1 MLQRAIAGVIVARL
15 VLAPWAA
22 ADEPAPGIGAIAAS
36 AAREAG
42 RAAEPAEPVAKGPMP
57 KGLKWT
63 GAALMMAAGATVFTT
78 ALGNCGGSCGDRAVG
93 YGVGG
98 AEFAVGSFLIGLA
111 EARRPNA
118 SPAEPAPSLRDAAV
132 REAARQTPATS
143 RPGPMPGGL
152 KWTGIGL
159 LIGSG
164 LPVFI
169 AKFSDCIPDD
179 FSCRDQRHAAYAV
192 SAVMAGTG
200 AGLLAIAHAKRSPAL
215 PTLVLRDGRAIVQ
228 QRISF

>member
-78 ALGNCGGSCGDRAVG
+78 ALGNCGGSCGERAVG
-93 YGVGG
+93 YGVWRAASRTAASRSDG
-98 AEFAVGSFLIGLA
+98 AGSAGNAFG
-111 EARRPNA
+111 RRASA
-118 SPAEPAPSLRDAAV
+118 SPMRNDPTANSAP
-132 REAARQTPATS
+132 PS
-143 RPGPMPGGL
+143 RPSPWRRGR
-152 KWTGIGL
+152 
-159 LIGSG
+159 
-164 LPVFI
+164 
-169 AKFSDCIPDD
+169 
-179 FSCRDQRHAAYAV
+179 CR
-192 SAVMAGTG
+192 
-200 AGLLAIAHAKRSPAL
+200 
-215 PTLVLRDGRAIVQ
+215 RD
-228 QRISF
+228 

>member
-22 ADEPAPGIGAIAAS
+22 ADEPSPGAGAIAAS
-36 AAREAG
+36 AAREA
-42 RAAEPAEPVAKGPMP
+42 RRPAEPAKTAAKGPMP

-63 GAALMMAAGATVFTT
+63 GAALMMAGGATLFHT

-93 YGVGG
+93 FGVGG

-111 EARRPNA
+111 EARRSDA
-118 SPAEPAPSLRDAAV
+118 QPADPAPSLRDAAI
-132 REAARQTPATS
+132 REAARQTLPTS
-143 RPGPMPGGL
+143 RRGPMPGGL

-169 AKFSDCIPDD
+169 AKFSDCISDE

-192 SAVMAGTG
+192 AGVMAGTG
-200 AGLLAIAHAKRSPAL
+200 AGLLAIANAKRSPAL
-215 PTLVLRDGRAIVQ
+215 PSLVLGDGRAVLQ